1 MTMRLKNKNII
12 ITGSTRGI
20 GLAIA
25 HECAKEGANIVIHG
39 TNPEKVKEI
48 VSLLNDTYSTTIVGF
63 ACDITSYEAC
73 QNLVKD
79 SLNALESIDSLI
91 NNAGITRD
99 NLLLRMSED
108 EWNDV
113 IETNLTSIFSMTKAI
128 SKPFLKQKSGKIINM
143 SSVVGIMGNAG
154 QSNYA
159 ASKGGIIAFTKSI
172 AKEFGAKGIQ
182 CNAIAPGFIQTEMI
196 DTLPEDYLNTIIKS
210 IPARKLGST
219 DDVSKLVLFLAS
231 DESRYITGQTIS
243 VDGGMNI

>member
-1 MTMRLKNKNII
+1 MRLKNKNII

-79 SLNALESIDSLI
+79 SLNALKSIDSLI

>member
-1 MTMRLKNKNII
+1 MRLKNKNII